1 MHPYALGEFDAESLH
16 AGQEAFL
23 DFLPGNEEINVQ
35 ELLDMA
41 RHLLISSLAMKK

>member
-1 MHPYALGEFDAESLH
+1 MHSYALGDFDAESLH
-16 AGQEAFL
+16 AGQEASL

-41 RHLLISSLAMKK
+41 RIEA